1 MIKRRVFIRATH
13 LAAIL
18 SVFSPV
24 AGVFAANAAIKNV
37 AKKVRTVS
45 NSAIGS
51 VIAAPGIEPS
61 LLVISLL
68 QNHYLPLAEL
78 FEANCQRLV
87 SSLANPRSP
96 WAAHRAPWVQTML
109 TWEALNAVAVGPLLE
124 RRSARAIDF
133 WPTRPAQIEVILA
146 KGVDTISALSDMSLV
161 GSTAKGLP
169 ALEWLLYQTNGH
181 ASSKAYAIVL
191 AQQLMTEAQAIKTG
205 FNTLLANAFANAKA
219 QDEDAQSKAW
229 VRYGEWFGQA
239 AGGLEQLSR
248 KKLALT
254 LKNKKP
260 SAWPRGYSAQTAASF
275 KAQWLG
281 IESFL
286 VGTKA
291 LASKTPGLPVPGSLD
306 SLLLGRGHLDQSAVL
321 HDLCQTVAARLI
333 NLDISQTNQVEAAL
347 KTIDEL
353 KISLDRIAADTLQ
366 ISAGFTDADGD

>member
-1 MIKRRVFIRATH
+1 MIKRRVFAHAASLGAVLSSFSAVAEVFADNSATKYI
-13 LAAIL
+13 ANKARIL
-18 SVFSPV
+18 S
-24 AGVFAANAAIKNV
+24 
-37 AKKVRTVS
+37 
-45 NSAIGS
+45 NSGTGTI
-51 VIAAPGIEPS
+51 IAAPSIDPS
-61 LLVISLL
+61 QLVASLL
-68 QNHYLPLAEL
+68 QNHYTPLAEL
-78 FEANCQRLV
+78 FEANCQRLA

-96 WAAHRAPWVQTML
+96 WATHRAPWVQTML

-181 ASSKAYAIVL
+181 VASKAYAIVL

-205 FNTLLANAFANAKA
+205 FNTLLANAKA

-229 VRYGEWFGQA
+229 VQYGEWFGQA

-281 IESFL
+281 IESFFI
-286 VGTKA
+286 GTKA

-306 SLLLGRGHLDQSAVL
+306 SLLLGRGHLDQSAAL

-333 NLDISQTNQVEAAL
+333 NLDIRQTNQVEAAL

-353 KISLDRIAADTLQ
+353 KISLDKIAADTLQ